1 MKLVPG
7 KLERTPF
14 IVATIVGAAR
24 FQIEICLTLVAV
36 HNFLRTD
43 PTCGPLTALDRERGR
58 PVARAPS
65 PPHATIGRLD
75 VPGKPG
81 RVEQRGSIAI
91 SPQPLAQLDQ
101 PPRSAR
107 KLERQLLIF
116 LQR

>member
-7 KLERTPF
+7 KLERTPGFDVTRRCSHF

-91 SPQPLAQLDQ
+91 SPQPLAQLD
-101 PPRSAR
+101 
-107 KLERQLLIF
+107 
-116 LQR
+116 